1 MKSIIQS
8 EKKCFICE
16 TTMSLEE
23 HHCIYGTSNRKQS
36 EKYGLKVWL
45 CNYHHTGSKA
55 SVHFNKELD
64 MHLKKLAQKKFEQVH
79 GNRRDFM
86 NAFGKNYLD

>member
-36 EKYGLKVWL
+36 EKYGMKVWL
-45 CNYHHTGSKA
+45 CQEHHTGSA
-55 SVHFNKELD
+55 GAHLNKELD
-64 MHLKKLAQKKFEQVH
+64 THLKKYAQTYFEANLGTRTAFRSV
-79 GNRRDFM
+79 
-86 NAFGKNYLD
+86 FGKSYL